1 MADIVVAAA
10 VGTAQLGQD
19 LVLPVVPPPSFAVVA
34 EEAPAV
40 VVVVVAAVL
49 VVGPREVVATLAY
62 FKMKQM
68 DMYTVY
74 ICKKDVSKL
83 PLLFLPVPE
92 TLDRLF
98 RFVALQPA
106 SDLKLKCFG
115 FCRSPGLKMV
125 PTITVRGCLL

>member
-34 EEAPAV
+34 EEPPAV
-40 VVVVVAAVL
+40 VAAAVL

-74 ICKKDVSKL
+74 ICENGVSKL

-92 TLDRLF
+92 TFDRLF
-98 RFVALQPA
+98 RFVAWQRA

-115 FCRSPGLKMV
+115 SCRSPGLKMAQMIKRL
-125 PTITVRGCLL
+125 PTVR